1 MKKRSWLSCLLALAM
16 LLSCFA
22 TVMLPASAEG
32 ATYDSDAA
40 AVEAGYYFRLNGKY
54 YKNLV
59 DEYI

>member
-40 AVEAGYYFRLNGKY
+40 AVEAGF
-54 YKNLV
+54 V
-59 DEYI
+59 SA